1 MGPPW
6 CRMRQRKQANAY
18 AELVHSSRESEAM
31 LDERVRA
38 ELASA
43 AAALPDPGVIVVCG
57 FPASGKSTA
66 AKWFAAQLG
75 AIVLDKDSF
84 VPRLECDVMARLTG
98 DPHDRDSEVY
108 RSLVSPGIYEGLTR
122 TGFRIGAVHHVVL
135 DGPFLSVI
143 RAAAAANRSLAQHLR
158 VVAQASDAV
167 AVQTIWLDSAERE
180 IRARMLAR
188 GAERD
193 ISKLADWETYRE
205 DVLDSG
211 IREIAHRVVDIV
223 IAN

>member
-1 MGPPW
+1 MRSDQGSEPP
-6 CRMRQRKQANAY
+6 
-18 AELVHSSRESEAM
+18 V
-31 LDERVRA
+31 LDGQVVT

-43 AAALPDPGVIVVCG
+43 AAALPDPGLVVVCG

-66 AKWFAAQLG
+66 ANWYAAQRG
-75 AIVLDKDSF
+75 AVVLDKDAF
-84 VPRLECDVMARLTG
+84 VPRLECDVMTRLTG
-98 DPHDRDSEVY
+98 DPYDRDSEVY
-108 RSLVSPGIYEGLTR
+108 RSVVSPGIYEGLTR
-122 TGFRIGAVHHVVL
+122 TGFRIGTAHNVVL

-143 RAAAAANRSLAQHLR
+143 RAASAANRSLAQQLR
-158 VVAQASDAV
+158 VITEVSDAV
-167 AVQTIWLDSAERE
+167 AVQTIWIDSSAAL
-180 IRARMLAR
+180 IRARMLSR

-193 ISKLADWETYRE
+193 APKLADWDAYRK